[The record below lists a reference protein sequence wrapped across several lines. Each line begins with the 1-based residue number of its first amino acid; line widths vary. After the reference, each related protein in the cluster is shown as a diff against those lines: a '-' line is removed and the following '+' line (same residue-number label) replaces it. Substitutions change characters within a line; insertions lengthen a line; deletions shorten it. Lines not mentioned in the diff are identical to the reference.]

1 MSFINEMI
9 CEKAEQR
16 KALQAGYK
24 RAVERF
30 IDEMI
35 REKVEQRKE
44 LQARYKRAVERSHEI
59 RTMAIMPDQ
68 EDIRKKILAR
78 YNLEKTTLNR
88 EINDLGE
95 EIWKLQ
101 KEREGKDNG

>member
-1 MSFINEMI
+1 M
-9 CEKAEQR
+9 
-16 KALQAGYK
+16 
-24 RAVERF
+24 RF
-30 IDEMI
+30 IDQMI
-35 REKVEQRKE
+35 REKVEQRKA

-68 EDIRKKILAR
+68 EDARKIILAR
-78 YNLEKTTLNR
+78 YNLEKTKLNR

-101 KEREGKDNG
+101 KEREAKDNG

>member
-1 MSFINEMI
+1 MFEAEMLK
-9 CEKAEQR
+9 EKI
-16 KALQAGYK
+16 
-24 RAVERF
+24 ER
-30 IDEMI
+30 
-35 REKVEQRKE
+35 RKE
-44 LQARYKRAVERSHEI
+44 LQAMYKRAVERSHEI

-78 YNLEKTTLNR
+78 YNAEKTKLNR

-101 KEREGKDNG
+101 KEAENDAGSI

>member
-1 MSFINEMI
+1 MSN
-9 CEKAEQR
+9 
-16 KALQAGYK
+16 
-24 RAVERF
+24 

-35 REKVEQRKE
+35 VEKTERRKE
-44 LQARYKRAVERSHEI
+44 LQAMYRRAVERSHEI

-68 EDIRKKILAR
+68 EGIRKQILAR
-78 YNLEKTTLNR
+78 YNTEKTKLNR

-101 KEREGKDNG
+101 KEKEAMENV